1 MRILFQLAWRNV
13 WRNRRRTIITVS
25 SIFFA
30 VLLALFM
37 RSMQL
42 GSYENMIRNSVE
54 LYSGY
59 IQIHRAGYWE
69 DKSINNMMAVTD
81 TLQRR
86 VESTPNV
93 NFYIPRLETF
103 ILAAS
108 RDISKGVMVIGTA
121 PEEENRMT
129 KLGDRVVE
137 GKYMQGNTRGVMVAQ
152 GLADY
157 LQLGVNDTIVMIGQ
171 GYHGANAVD
180 QYPITAIVKFSNPQQ
195 NDNTIYAPIA
205 LMQEF
210 TSAPNLCT
218 ALVLSIDDL
227 KKQDRVKDHLVSVV
241 GDKYEVMD
249 WEEMQPELVQL
260 IQSDNAGGIILLGI
274 LYLVI
279 AFGIFG
285 TIMMMSIERR
295 REFGVMVAVG
305 MQKSALSLLVTIETV
320 IIGFLGLGISL
331 VAGIFLLIYMYH
343 HPIPMTG
350 NAALAMQEMGI
361 EPLLPFS
368 LDAVIFTSQM
378 LAIIVIV
385 FICLLYP
392 LWNIGRIKPISALR
406 H

>member
-1 MRILFQLAWRNV
+1 MLLGLAWRNV

-37 RSMQL
+37 RSMQK

-59 IQIHRAGYWE
+59 IQIHKQGYWQ
-69 DKSINNMMAVTD
+69 DKSINNILAVTD
-81 TLQRR
+81 SLQSA
-86 VESTPNV
+86 VASTQHV
-93 NFYIPRLETF
+93 NFYIQRLETF
-103 ILAAS
+103 VLAAS
-108 RDISKGVMVIGTA
+108 REISKGVMLIGTDPV
-121 PEEENRMT
+121 PEDRMT
-129 KLGDRVVE
+129 QLQDKVIE
-137 GKYMQGNTRGVMVAQ
+137 GAYMSADTRGVMIAQ

-157 LQLGVNDTIVMIGQ
+157 LQLGLNDTIVLIGQ

-180 QYPITAIVKFSNPQQ
+180 QYPITAIVRFSNPQQ
-195 NDNTIYAPIA
+195 DDNTIYAPVELIR
-205 LMQEF
+205 EF
-210 TSAPNLCT
+210 TGAPGLST
-218 ALVLSIDDL
+218 ALVLSIDELEKLDAVKNDL
-227 KKQDRVKDHLVSVV
+227 SEKLDER
-241 GDKYEVMD
+241 YAVMD
-249 WEEMQPELVQL
+249 WKEMQPELLQL

-285 TIMMMSIERR
+285 TVMMMSMERH

-305 MQKSALSLLVTIETV
+305 MKKTTLTLLVIIETC
-320 IIGFLGLGISL
+320 IIGLLGLAISL

-350 NAALAMQEMGI
+350 NAALAMREMGI

-368 LDAVIFTSQM
+368 LDPSIFTSQI
-378 LAIIVIV
+378 LAIVVIMA
-385 FICLLYP
+385 ICLVYP
-392 LWNIGRIKPISALR
+392 FWNILQITPIKALR

>member
-1 MRILFQLAWRNV
+1 MLLQIAWRNV
-13 WRNRRRTIITVS
+13 WRNKRRTIITVS

-59 IQIHRAGYWE
+59 IQIHRNGYWE
-69 DKSINNMMAVTD
+69 DKSINKMLEVTD
-81 TLQRR
+81 SLKSV
-86 VESTPNV
+86 VESTPHV

-103 ILAAS
+103 VLAAS
-108 RDISKGVMVIGTA
+108 SDISKGVMVIGTD
-121 PEEENRMT
+121 PETEDRMT
-129 KLGDRVVE
+129 KLAGKVVE
-137 GKYMQGNTRGVMVAQ
+137 GAYFKDSTRGVMIAQ

-157 LQLGVNDTIVMIGQ
+157 LELGVHDTIVMIGQ
-171 GYHGANAVD
+171 GYHGVNAVD
-180 QYPITAIVKFSNPQQ
+180 QYPVTAIVRFSNPQQ
-195 NDNTIYAPIA
+195 NNNTIYAPLP
-205 LMQEF
+205 LMREF
-210 TSAPNLCT
+210 TGAPGLAT

-227 KKQDRVKDHLVSVV
+227 DKMDAVRRHLQSSLSRE
-241 GDKYEVMD
+241 YEVMD
-249 WEEMQPELVQL
+249 WKEMQPQLVQM
-260 IQSDNAGGIILLGI
+260 IQSDNAGGVIFLTI

-285 TIMMMSIERR
+285 TVMMMSMERR

-305 MQKSALSLLVTIETV
+305 MQKRALTILLTLETC
-320 IIGFLGLGISL
+320 IIGFLGLAISF
-331 VAGIFLLIYMYH
+331 VAGIFLLLYMFH

-350 NAALAMQEMGI
+350 NAARAMEEMGI

-368 LDAVIFTSQM
+368 LDTGIFTSQL
-378 LAIIVIV
+378 LAILVIL
-385 FICLLYP
+385 FICLIYP
-392 LWNIGRIKPISALR
+392 LWNISRLKAITALR

>member
-1 MRILFQLAWRNV
+1 
-13 WRNRRRTIITVS
+13 
-25 SIFFA
+25 
-30 VLLALFM
+30 
-37 RSMQL
+37 MQL

-59 IQIHRAGYWE
+59 IQIHRTGYWE
-69 DKSINNMMAVTD
+69 DKSINNMMVLTD
-81 TLQRR
+81 ALRR
-86 VESTPNV
+86 QVESIEHID
-93 NFYIPRLETF
+93 FYIPRLETF
-103 ILAAS
+103 TLAAS
-108 RDISKGVMVIGTA
+108 REISKGVMVIGTA

-129 KLGDRVVE
+129 RLADRVVE
-137 GKYMQGNTRGVMVAQ
+137 GTYMRADTRGVMVAQ

-157 LQLGVNDTIVMIGQ
+157 LQLGLNDTIVMIGQ

-180 QYPITAIVKFSNPQQ
+180 QYPITAIVRFSNPQQ

-205 LMQEF
+205 LMQSF
-210 TSAPNLCT
+210 ASAPDLCT

-227 KKQDRVKDHLVSVV
+227 KKQDRVKDDLVAAV
-241 GDKYEVMD
+241 GEKYEVMD

-274 LYLVI
+274 LYMVI

-285 TIMMMSIERR
+285 TVMMMSIERR

-305 MQKSALSLLVTIETV
+305 MHKSALSLLVTLETAV
-320 IIGFLGLGISL
+320 IGFLGLGISL

-343 HPIPMTG
+343 HPIPLTG

-368 LDAVIFTSQM
+368 LDPVIFTSQM
-378 LAIIVIV
+378 LAIILIV

-392 LWNIGRIKPISALR
+392 LWNIARIEPISALR

>member
-1 MRILFQLAWRNV
+1 MLIQIAWRNV

-42 GSYENMIRNSVE
+42 GSYENMIRNAVE

-59 IQIHRAGYWE
+59 IQIHRQGYWE
-69 DKSINNMMAVTD
+69 DKSINKMMAVAD
-81 TLQRR
+81 SVDALIQA
-86 VESTPNV
+86 TPNV
-93 NFYIPRLETF
+93 DFYIPRLETF
-103 ILAAS
+103 VLAAS
-108 RDISKGVMVIGTA
+108 REISKGVMVIGTA
-121 PEEENRMT
+121 PEAENRMT
-129 KLGDRVVE
+129 KLADKVVE
-137 GKYMQGNTRGVMVAQ
+137 GEYFKENTRGVMVAL
-152 GLADY
+152 GLANY

-205 LMQEF
+205 LVREF
-210 TSAPNLCT
+210 TSAPERAT

-227 KKQDRVKDHLVSVV
+227 KKMDAIKQHLKSSL
-241 GDKYEVMD
+241 GEKYEVMD
-249 WEEMQPELVQL
+249 WEEMQPELVQM
-260 IQSDNAGGIILLGI
+260 IQSDNAGGIILLTI

-285 TIMMMSIERR
+285 TVMMMSMERR

-305 MQKSALSLLVTIETV
+305 MQKRALTLLVTLETC
-320 IIGFLGLGISL
+320 IIGFLGLAISL
-331 VAGIFLLIYMYH
+331 VAGIFLLLYMFY
-343 HPIPMTG
+343 HPIPLTG
-350 NAALAMQEMGI
+350 NAARAMEEMGI

-368 LDAVIFTSQM
+368 LDASIFTSQM
-378 LAIIVIV
+378 LAILVILL
-385 FICLLYP
+385 ICLMYP
-392 LWNIGRIKPISALR
+392 LWNISRLKAMAALR

>member
-1 MRILFQLAWRNV
+1 MLAGLAWRNV
-13 WRNRRRTIITVS
+13 WRNKKRTIITVS

-37 RSMQL
+37 RSMQK

-59 IQIHRAGYWE
+59 IQIHKNGYWE
-69 DKSINNMMAVTD
+69 DKSINNMVAVTD
-81 TLQRR
+81 SLE
-86 VESTPNV
+86 VVLASSPHV
-93 NFYIPRLETF
+93 NFHIQRLETF
-103 ILAAS
+103 VLAAS
-108 RDISKGVMVIGTA
+108 REISKGVMLVGTDPA
-121 PEEENRMT
+121 PEHRMT
-129 KLGDRVVE
+129 QLADKVIE
-137 GKYMQGNTRGVMVAQ
+137 GSYMNAETQGVMVAQ

-157 LQLGVNDTIVMIGQ
+157 LQLGLNDTIVLIGQ

-180 QYPITAIVKFSNPQQ
+180 QYPITAIVRFSNPQQ
-195 NDNTIYAPIA
+195 NDNTIYAPVELIR
-205 LMQEF
+205 EF
-210 TSAPNLCT
+210 ASAPELST
-218 ALVLSIDDL
+218 AIVLSIDELEKLDAVKTDL
-227 KKQDRVKDHLVSVV
+227 RKKLDER
-241 GDKYEVMD
+241 YEVMD
-249 WEEMQPELVQL
+249 WKEMQPELLQL

-285 TIMMMSIERR
+285 TVMMMSMERH

-305 MQKSALSLLVTIETV
+305 MKKTTLTLLVFLETC
-320 IIGFLGLGISL
+320 IIGFLGLAISL

-350 NAALAMQEMGI
+350 NAALAMKEMGI

-368 LDAVIFTSQM
+368 LDPSIFTSQM
-378 LAIIVIV
+378 LAIVVIMS
-385 FICLLYP
+385 ICLVYP
-392 LWNIGRIKPISALR
+392 FWNIFQITPIKALR

>member
-1 MRILFQLAWRNV
+1 MLLSLAWRNV
-13 WRNRRRTIITVS
+13 WRNKRRTIITVS

-37 RSMQL
+37 RSMQK

-59 IQIHRAGYWE
+59 IQIHRKGYWQ
-69 DKSINNMMAVTD
+69 DKSINNMLAVTD
-81 TLQRR
+81 SLQSAIA
-86 VESTPNV
+86 STPHV
-93 NFYIPRLETF
+93 NFHIPRLETF
-103 ILAAS
+103 VLAAS
-108 RDISKGVMVIGTA
+108 REISKGVMLVGTDPRA
-121 PEEENRMT
+121 EDRMT
-129 KLGDRVVE
+129 QLADKVIE
-137 GKYMQGNTRGVMVAQ
+137 GSYMTADTRGVMVSQ

-157 LQLGVNDTIVMIGQ
+157 LQLGINDTIVLIGQ

-180 QYPITAIVKFSNPQQ
+180 QYPITAIVRFSNPQQ
-195 NDNTIYAPIA
+195 NDNTIYAPVELVRA
-205 LMQEF
+205 F
-210 TSAPNLCT
+210 ASAPGLST
-218 ALVLSIDDL
+218 ALVLSIDELEMLDVVKNDL
-227 KKQDRVKDHLVSVV
+227 MKKLDER
-241 GDKYEVMD
+241 YEVMD
-249 WEEMQPELVQL
+249 WKEMQPELLQL

-285 TIMMMSIERR
+285 TVMMMSMERH

-305 MQKSALSLLVTIETV
+305 MKKTTLSLLVFLETC
-320 IIGFLGLGISL
+320 IIGFLGLAISL

-350 NAALAMQEMGI
+350 NAALAMEEMGI

-368 LDAVIFTSQM
+368 LDPGIFISQM
-378 LAIIVIV
+378 LAIVLIMA
-385 FICLLYP
+385 ICLLYP
-392 LWNIGRIKPISALR
+392 LWNILRITLIKALR

>member
-1 MRILFQLAWRNV
+1 MLFQLAWRNV
-13 WRNRRRTIITVS
+13 WRNKRRTIITVS

-37 RSMQL
+37 RSMQK

-59 IQIHRAGYWE
+59 IQIHRNGYWE
-69 DKSINNMMAVTD
+69 DRTINNMMELTD
-81 TLQRR
+81 SLSRG
-86 VESTPNV
+86 VEAAPNV
-93 NFYIPRLETF
+93 DFYIPRLETF
-103 ILAAS
+103 VLAAS
-108 RDISKGVMVIGTA
+108 REISKGVMVIGTS
-121 PEEENRMT
+121 PEHENRMT
-129 KLGDRVVE
+129 KLADRVVE
-137 GKYMQGNTRGVMVAQ
+137 GSYIQSNTRGVMVAK

-157 LQLGVNDTIVMIGQ
+157 LQLELNDTIVMIGQ

-195 NDNTIYAPIA
+195 NDNTIYAPIT

-210 TSAPNLCT
+210 SSAPDMAT

-227 KKQDRVKDHLVSVV
+227 KRQQSLKEHLMASLGDR
-241 GDKYEVMD
+241 YEVMD

-260 IQSDNAGGIILLGI
+260 IQSDNAGGVILLGI

-285 TIMMMSIERR
+285 TVMMMSIERR
-295 REFGVMVAVG
+295 REFGVMIAVG
-305 MQKSALSLLVTIETV
+305 MQKSALSLLVTLETL
-320 IIGFLGLGISL
+320 IIGCLGLMISL
-331 VAGIFLLIYMYH
+331 VMGILLLIYMYH
-343 HPIPMTG
+343 HPIPLTG
-350 NAALAMQEMGI
+350 NAALAMKEMGI

-368 LDAVIFTSQM
+368 LDPSIFISQM
-378 LAIIVIV
+378 LAIVVIV
-385 FICLLYP
+385 LVCLLYP
-392 LWNIGRIKPISALR
+392 FWNIVRIKPIGALR

>member
-1 MRILFQLAWRNV
+1 
-13 WRNRRRTIITVS
+13 
-25 SIFFA
+25 
-30 VLLALFM
+30 M
-37 RSMQL
+37 RSMQK

-59 IQIHRAGYWE
+59 IQIHRNGYWE
-69 DKSINNMMAVTD
+69 DKSINNMLTVTD
-81 TLQRR
+81 SLKSAIA
-86 VESTPNV
+86 STPNV

-103 ILAAS
+103 VLAAS
-108 RDISKGVMVIGTA
+108 RELSKGVMTIGTA
-121 PEEENRMT
+121 PEPENRMT
-129 KLGDRVVE
+129 RLADKLIAGS
-137 GKYMQGNTRGVMVAQ
+137 YMQAGGRGVMIAQ

-157 LQLGVNDTIVMIGQ
+157 LQLGLNDTIVLIGQ

-180 QYPITAIVKFSNPQQ
+180 QYPITGIVSFSNPQQ
-195 NDNTIYAPIA
+195 NDNTIYAPIE
-205 LMQEF
+205 LVREF
-210 TSAPNLCT
+210 ASAPELST

-227 KKQDRVKDHLVSVV
+227 EKLNVVKKHLSDEL
-241 GDKYEVMD
+241 GSRYEVMD
-249 WEEMQPELVQL
+249 WKEMHPELLQL

-285 TIMMMSIERR
+285 TVMMMSMERH

-305 MQKSALSLLVTIETV
+305 MHKSTLTLLVTLETC
-320 IIGFLGLGISL
+320 IIGLLGLAISL

-350 NAALAMQEMGI
+350 NAALAMKEMGI

-368 LDAVIFTSQM
+368 LDPDIFTSQM
-378 LAIIVIV
+378 LAIVVIMV
-385 FICLLYP
+385 ICLLYP
-392 LWNIGRIKPISALR
+392 FWNIMQIKPVKALR

>member
-1 MRILFQLAWRNV
+1 MLLSLAWRNV
-13 WRNRRRTIITVS
+13 WRNKRRTIITVS

-37 RSMQL
+37 RSMQK

-59 IQIHRAGYWE
+59 IQIHRKGYWQ
-69 DKSINNMMAVTD
+69 DKSINNMLAVTD
-81 TLQRR
+81 SLQSAIA
-86 VESTPNV
+86 STPHV
-93 NFYIPRLETF
+93 NFHIPRLETF
-103 ILAAS
+103 VLAAS
-108 RDISKGVMVIGTA
+108 REISKGVMLVGTDPG
-121 PEEENRMT
+121 PEDRMT
-129 KLGDRVVE
+129 QLADKVIE
-137 GKYMQGNTRGVMVAQ
+137 GSYMTADTRGVMVSQ

-157 LQLGVNDTIVMIGQ
+157 LQLGINDTIVLIGQ

-180 QYPITAIVKFSNPQQ
+180 QYPITAIVRFSNPQQ
-195 NDNTIYAPIA
+195 NDNTIYAPVELVRA
-205 LMQEF
+205 F
-210 TSAPNLCT
+210 ASAPGLST
-218 ALVLSIDDL
+218 ALVLSIDELEMLDVVKNDL
-227 KKQDRVKDHLVSVV
+227 MKKLDER
-241 GDKYEVMD
+241 YEVMD
-249 WEEMQPELVQL
+249 WKEMQPELLQL

-285 TIMMMSIERR
+285 TVMMMSMERH

-305 MQKSALSLLVTIETV
+305 MKKTTLSLLVFLETC
-320 IIGFLGLGISL
+320 IIGFLGLAISL

-350 NAALAMQEMGI
+350 NAALAMEEMGI

-368 LDAVIFTSQM
+368 LDPGIFISQM
-378 LAIIVIV
+378 LAIVLIMA
-385 FICLLYP
+385 ICLLYP
-392 LWNIGRIKPISALR
+392 LWNILRITPIKALR

>member
-1 MRILFQLAWRNV
+1 MLPSLAWRNV

-37 RSMQL
+37 RSMQK

-59 IQIHRAGYWE
+59 IQIHENGYWE
-69 DKSINNMMAVTD
+69 DKSINNMLVVTD
-81 TLQRR
+81 SLKAA
-86 VESTPNV
+86 VASTPHV
-93 NFYIPRLETF
+93 NFQIQRLETF
-103 ILAAS
+103 VLAAS
-108 RDISKGVMVIGTA
+108 HEISKGVMLIGTD
-121 PEEENRMT
+121 PQPENRMT
-129 KLGDRVVE
+129 RLADRVVE
-137 GKYMQGNTRGVMVAQ
+137 GSYMKPDTRGVMVAE

-157 LQLGVNDTIVMIGQ
+157 LELGLNDTIVLIGQ
-171 GYHGANAVD
+171 GYHGSNAVD
-180 QYPITAIVKFSNPQQ
+180 QYPITAIVRFSNPQQ
-195 NDNTIYAPIA
+195 NDNTIYAPVELIRN
-205 LMQEF
+205 F
-210 TSAPNLCT
+210 VSAPGLST
-218 ALVLSIDDL
+218 ALVLSIDELEKLDA
-227 KKQDRVKDHLVSVV
+227 VKNELTEKLDER
-241 GDKYEVMD
+241 YEVMD
-249 WEEMQPELVQL
+249 WKEMQPELLQL

-285 TIMMMSIERR
+285 TVMMMSMERH

-305 MQKSALSLLVTIETV
+305 MKKTTLTLLVMLETC
-320 IIGFLGLGISL
+320 IIGFLGLAISL

-350 NAALAMQEMGI
+350 NAALAMKEMGI

-368 LDAVIFTSQM
+368 LDASIFTSQM
-378 LAIIVIV
+378 LAIVVIMA
-385 FICLLYP
+385 ICLLYP
-392 LWNIGRIKPISALR
+392 LWSILQITPIKALR

>member
-1 MRILFQLAWRNV
+1 MLLSLAWRNV
-13 WRNRRRTIITVS
+13 WRNKRRTIITVS

-37 RSMQL
+37 RSMQK

-59 IQIHRAGYWE
+59 IQIHRKGYWQ
-69 DKSINNMMAVTD
+69 DKSINNMLAVTD
-81 TLQRR
+81 SLQSAIA
-86 VESTPNV
+86 STPHV
-93 NFYIPRLETF
+93 NFHIPRLETF
-103 ILAAS
+103 VLAAS
-108 RDISKGVMVIGTA
+108 REISKGVMLVGTDPRA
-121 PEEENRMT
+121 EDRMT
-129 KLGDRVVE
+129 QLADKVIE
-137 GKYMQGNTRGVMVAQ
+137 GSYMTADTRGVMVSQ

-157 LQLGVNDTIVMIGQ
+157 LQLGINDTIVLIGQ

-180 QYPITAIVKFSNPQQ
+180 QYPITAIVRFSNPQQ
-195 NDNTIYAPIA
+195 NDNTIYAPVELVRA
-205 LMQEF
+205 F
-210 TSAPNLCT
+210 ASAPGLST
-218 ALVLSIDDL
+218 ALVLSIDELEMLDVVKNDL
-227 KKQDRVKDHLVSVV
+227 MKKLDER
-241 GDKYEVMD
+241 YEVMD
-249 WEEMQPELVQL
+249 WKEMQPELLQL

-285 TIMMMSIERR
+285 TVMMMSMERH

-305 MQKSALSLLVTIETV
+305 MKKTTLSLLVFLETC
-320 IIGFLGLGISL
+320 IIGFLGLAISL

-350 NAALAMQEMGI
+350 NAALAMEEMGI

-368 LDAVIFTSQM
+368 LDPGIFISQM
-378 LAIIVIV
+378 LAIVLIMA
-385 FICLLYP
+385 ICLLYP
-392 LWNIGRIKPISALR
+392 LWNILRITPIKALR

>member
-1 MRILFQLAWRNV
+1 MLFQLAWRNV
-13 WRNRRRTIITVS
+13 WRNKRRTIITVS

-59 IQIHRAGYWE
+59 IQIHNKGYWE
-69 DKSINNMMAVTD
+69 DRSINNMMEVTD
-81 TLQRR
+81 SLTAAL
-86 VESTPNV
+86 ESTPNV
-93 NFYIPRLETF
+93 AFYIRRLETF
-103 ILAAS
+103 VLAAS
-108 RDISKGVMVIGTA
+108 GDISKGVVVIGTS
-121 PEEENRMT
+121 PQEENRMT
-129 KLGDRVVE
+129 KLADRVIE
-137 GKYMQGNTRGVMVAQ
+137 GEYLRPDTRGVMVAE

-157 LQLGVNDTIVMIGQ
+157 LQMKLNDTIVMIGQ

-180 QYPITAIVKFSNPQQ
+180 QYPVTAIVRFSNPQQ

-210 TSAPNLCT
+210 TSAPGLCT
-218 ALVLSIDDL
+218 AVALSIGDL
-227 KKQDRVKDHLVSVV
+227 DKQEQVRKRLAARA
-241 GDKYEVMD
+241 GPGYEVMT
-249 WEEMQPELVQL
+249 WQEMQPELVQL

-274 LYLVI
+274 LYMVI

-285 TIMMMSIERR
+285 TVMMMSIERR

-305 MQKSALSLLVTIETV
+305 MQKGALAILVTIETL
-320 IIGFLGLGISL
+320 IIGVLGLAISL
-331 VAGIFLLIYMYH
+331 VMGIFLLIYMYH

-350 NAALAMQEMGI
+350 NAALAMKEMGI

-368 LDAVIFTSQM
+368 LAPVIFVTQM
-378 LAIIVIV
+378 LAIVVIV
-385 FICLLYP
+385 MICLMYP
-392 LWNIGRIKPISALR
+392 FWNIAQIKPIRALR

>member
-1 MRILFQLAWRNV
+1 MLLGLAWRNV
-13 WRNRRRTIITVS
+13 WRNKRRTIITVS

-37 RSMQL
+37 RSMQK

-54 LYSGY
+54 MYSGY
-59 IQIHRAGYWE
+59 IQIHRKGYWE
-69 DKSINNMMAVTD
+69 DKSINNMLTVTD
-81 TLQRR
+81 TLRSAIA
-86 VESTPNV
+86 STPNV
-93 NFYIPRLETF
+93 NFHIPRLETF
-103 ILAAS
+103 VLAAS
-108 RDISKGVMVIGTA
+108 GEISKGVMLIGTA

-129 KLGDRVVE
+129 GLAEKVVE
-137 GKYMQGNTRGVMVAQ
+137 GSYMASAKRGVMIAE

-157 LQLGVNDTIVMIGQ
+157 LQLGLNDTIILIGQ

-180 QYPITAIVKFSNPQQ
+180 QYPITGIVRFSNPQQ

-205 LMQEF
+205 LVRQF
-210 TSAPNLCT
+210 ASAPELST

-227 KKQDRVKDHLVSVV
+227 QKLENVKRHLSKELGDR
-241 GDKYEVMD
+241 YEVMD
-249 WEEMQPELVQL
+249 WREMNPELLQL

-285 TIMMMSIERR
+285 TVMMMSMERH

-305 MQKSALSLLVTIETV
+305 MHKATLTLLVTLETC
-320 IIGFLGLGISL
+320 IIGLLGLGISL
-331 VAGIFLLIYMYH
+331 VAGIFMLIYMYH
-343 HPIPMTG
+343 HPIPLTG
-350 NAALAMQEMGI
+350 NAALAMKEMGI

-368 LDAVIFTSQM
+368 LDPDIFTSQM
-378 LAIIVIV
+378 LAIVVIMV
-385 FICLLYP
+385 ICLLYP
-392 LWNIGRIKPISALR
+392 FWNIMQIKPVQALR

>member
-1 MRILFQLAWRNV
+1 MLLQIAWRNV
-13 WRNRRRTIITVS
+13 WRNKRRTIITVS

-42 GSYENMIRNSVE
+42 GSYGNMIRNSVE
-54 LYSGY
+54 LYTGY
-59 IQIHRAGYWE
+59 IQIHRNGYWA
-69 DKSINNMMAVTD
+69 DKSINKTLEATD
-81 TLQRR
+81 SLKSV
-86 VESTPNV
+86 VESTRHV
-93 NFYIPRLETF
+93 NFSIPRLETF
-103 ILAAS
+103 VLAAS

-121 PEEENRMT
+121 PKPEDGMT
-129 KLGDRVVE
+129 KLAGKVVE
-137 GKYMQGNTRGVMVAQ
+137 GSYFKDDTRGVMISQ

-157 LQLGVNDTIVMIGQ
+157 LQLGLRDTIVMIGQ
-171 GYHGANAVD
+171 GYHGVNAVD

-195 NDNTIYAPIA
+195 NNNTIYAPLA

-210 TSAPNLCT
+210 TGAPGRAT
-218 ALVLSIDDL
+218 AVVLSIDDL
-227 KKQDRVKDHLVSVV
+227 NKMESVKRQLQASL

-249 WEEMQPELVQL
+249 WKEMQPELVQM

-285 TIMMMSIERR
+285 TVMMMSMERR

-305 MQKSALSLLVTIETV
+305 MQKRALTVLLTLETC
-320 IIGFLGLGISL
+320 IIGFLGLGISF
-331 VAGIFLLIYMYH
+331 VAGIFLLLYMFH
-343 HPIPMTG
+343 HPIPLTG
-350 NAALAMQEMGI
+350 NAAKAMEEMGI

-368 LDAVIFTSQM
+368 LDPGIFSSQLFAILVILLT
-378 LAIIVIV
+378 
-385 FICLLYP
+385 CLLYP
-392 LWNIGRIKPISALR
+392 LWNILRLNAMEALR